1 MSTQVISGFA
11 VTSQGGIPLQT
22 TLTDGSNSQELKT
35 NTTYTVTSQSIGTFA
50 EGAILSQVGVSAATG
65 VCWAGLLRNGTFI
78 AMVQSLHSN
87 ALGGGHKYAPIQP
100 APVKLQAGDQLLVRS
115 QA

>member
-11 VTSQGGIPLQT
+11 VTSQGGVPLQT
-22 TLTDGSNSQELKT
+22 TLTDGSDSQELKT
-35 NTTYTVTSQSIGTFA
+35 NTTYTVTSQSLGTFA
-50 EGAILSQVGVSAATG
+50 EGAILSQVGVTATTG

-78 AMVQSLHSN
+78 AMVQSLRSN
-87 ALGGGHKYAPIQP
+87 ALGGGHKYAPIKP

-115 QA
+115 EA